1 MTVLT
6 IQGGSAAAVAPRIST
21 GPPETSPNATDP
33 KAGDTVRIV
42 FGVDTVDALVVR
54 VEGDKVTMQIIWN
67 DPTTPEEDIEPVFV
81 TYPRQLVMPKE

>member
-1 MTVLT
+1 M
-6 IQGGSAAAVAPRIST
+6 
-21 GPPETSPNATDP
+21 TSPNTIDP

-42 FGVDTVDALVVR
+42 FGSDTFDAFVVR

-81 TYPRQLVMPKE
+81 TYPRRLIMPKE